1 MVKTITVTMLLL
13 HLFLLSAQTP
23 GSNAES
29 RPKYNAFQQTGQEVD
44 GFFERARSKISYSW
58 IKCREHF
65 SLMFTAVG
73 DKSKYG
79 EQDLKARARLKTEE
93 LSEQAAQFG
102 QEVKQKAVEF
112 GRDTRKKG
120 EKFYQQKSDEVA
132 DDIEAKTKRIQE
144 ELRSTG
150 SELYD
155 DASKRFNSAADDA
168 AKEILDR

>member
-1 MVKTITVTMLLL
+1 MVKTMTVTMLLL

-23 GSNAES
+23 DTRAES
-29 RPKYNAFQQTGQEVD
+29 QPKYNAFRQTGQEVD

-58 IKCREHF
+58 FKCREHF

-93 LSEQAAQFG
+93 FSEQAVQFG
-102 QEVKQKAVEF
+102 QEVREKAVEF

-120 EKFYQQKSDEVA
+120 EKFYQQKSDEIA
-132 DDIEAKTKRIQE
+132 DDIEEKTKRIQE
-144 ELRSTG
+144 ELRNTG
-150 SELYD
+150 SEIYKD
-155 DASKRFNSAADDA
+155 TSKRFNSAADDA
-168 AKEILDR
+168 AKEILDQ

>member
-1 MVKTITVTMLLL
+1 MFLL

-23 GSNAES
+23 DTRAES
-29 RPKYNAFQQTGQEVD
+29 QPKYSAFRQTGQEVD

-58 IKCREHF
+58 FKCREHF

-93 LSEQAAQFG
+93 FSEQ
-102 QEVKQKAVEF
+102 AVEF

-120 EKFYQQKSDEVA
+120 EKFYQQKSDEIA
-132 DDIEAKTKRIQE
+132 DDIEEKTKRIQE
-144 ELRSTG
+144 ELRNTG
-150 SELYD
+150 SEIYKD
-155 DASKRFNSAADDA
+155 TSKRFNSAADDA
-168 AKEILDR
+168 AKEILDQ